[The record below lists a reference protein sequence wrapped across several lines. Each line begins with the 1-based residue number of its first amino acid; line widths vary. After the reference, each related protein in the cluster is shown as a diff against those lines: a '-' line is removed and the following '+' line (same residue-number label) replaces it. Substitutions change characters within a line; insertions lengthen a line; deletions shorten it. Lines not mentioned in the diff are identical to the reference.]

1 MKKKILIVE
10 DEMAILNV
18 LADKFTLEGFEVA
31 MAKNG
36 QEGLKIALENHPD
49 LILLDIV
56 MPIMDGMT
64 MLGEL
69 RKDLWGKD
77 VSVIFLTNLS
87 DASRVL
93 QSLDQGVND
102 YLVKSDWK
110 IKDIVEM
117 VKGKLKNKSIE

>member
-10 DEMAILNV
+10 DEMTILNV
-18 LADKFTLEGFEVA
+18 LVDKFTLEGFEMAV
-31 MAKNG
+31 AKNG
-36 QEGLKIALENHPD
+36 QEGLKAALENHPD

-64 MLGEL
+64 MLSKL
-69 RKDLWGKD
+69 RKDSWGKD

>member
-31 MAKNG
+31 VAKNG

>member
-31 MAKNG
+31 VAKNG
-36 QEGLKIALENHPD
+36 QEGLKIALKNHPD
-49 LILLDIV
+49 LVLLDIV

>member
-49 LILLDIV
+49 LVLLDIV